1 MSDNETLNRDKL
13 LLELMTHVYEED
25 ERRNEL
31 VDSKNSQ
38 MIILSGAMLT
48 LQSTLITKLLID
60 DVLLNTDLAVALC
73 CKLILS
79 ELMLVSII
87 GYFISMYLFIDA
99 YTFKDDYQMIPHHE
113 SVIEARDD
121 NDSEAI
127 IVSKT
132 LDEYNKAIKK
142 NDELIENKINKGR
155 QGFCLLKISGFLTL
169 IFLILFIIILFC

>member
-13 LLELMTHVYEED
+13 LLKLMTHVYEED

-79 ELMLVSII
+79 GLMLVSII

-99 YTFKDDYQMIPHHE
+99 YTFKDDYVCLLQK
-113 SVIEARDD
+113 D
-121 NDSEAI
+121 
-127 IVSKT
+127 
-132 LDEYNKAIKK
+132 AIK
-142 NDELIENKINKGR
+142 I
-155 QGFCLLKISGFLTL
+155 
-169 IFLILFIIILFC
+169 